1 MKLFSSISHPMVIR
15 FHGDEIKSLK
25 QCFKEVLVRPECLFL
40 TNQKWVITLSKS
52 SRNVFMNSRIPFEVK
67 TEKELK
73 ERFSERIPQK
83 LCLIG
88 SLAPTNVLT
97 RHLANK

>member
-1 MKLFSSISHPMVIR
+1 
-15 FHGDEIKSLK
+15 
-25 QCFKEVLVRPECLFL
+25 
-40 TNQKWVITLSKS
+40 
-52 SRNVFMNSRIPFEVK
+52 MNSRIPFEVK

-73 ERFSERIPQK
+73 ERFSERISQK

-88 SLAPTNVLT
+88 SLVPTSVLT